1 MKNFSIIPFSWL
13 SIWCFSLFLIFATQH
28 IFPQCTDGFSWS
40 ETPQTGSCHQPSPR
54 TKQSVH
60 TSSPPHSLVGQAW
73 HPALR
78 RWRTSQGQ
86 RREGTQMKILRK
98 RAPNTCSWWRDE
110 RKMEDEFVKAYL
122 ISDAQHTAGA
132 GERQVMAAGSTC
144 LFVWVVAPVCLSSF
158 VPAGS
163 MSCIFCLGR
172 GCLPCLSPFLR
183 HSSSSSLTW
192 KHSATQQL
200 QSNKTTE
207 LTVAYTG
214 SSTQH
219 PNRERAKRNPW
230 PGSGRES
237 LTYPFQSQHAL
248 ARGWAE
254 KQTQRGWTSAMPLM

>member
-1 MKNFSIIPFSWL
+1 
-13 SIWCFSLFLIFATQH
+13 
-28 IFPQCTDGFSWS
+28 
-40 ETPQTGSCHQPSPR
+40 
-54 TKQSVH
+54 
-60 TSSPPHSLVGQAW
+60 
-73 HPALR
+73 
-78 RWRTSQGQ
+78 
-86 RREGTQMKILRK
+86 
-98 RAPNTCSWWRDE
+98 
-110 RKMEDEFVKAYL
+110 MEDKFVKAYL

-172 GCLPCLSPFLR
+172 GSLPCLSPFLH

-219 PNRERAKRNPW
+219 PNREREQRETPDQGLDGNPSPTRFNPSTPWHEDEQRNRH
-230 PGSGRES
+230 RE
-237 LTYPFQSQHAL
+237 A
-248 ARGWAE
+248 G
-254 KQTQRGWTSAMPLM
+254 PLPCL